1 MSIDLNKVQVDLQLA
16 VSIAS
21 LALALGQKLE
31 GPMAAIIQLVFTG
44 TPLTD
49 SQRATLLSKHAAMTS
64 ALQAP
69 LASEPAADPTQ
80 AAA

>member
-1 MSIDLNKVQVDLQLA
+1 MKIDLNKVQVDLQLA

-44 TPLTD
+44 EPLSDT
-49 SQRATLLSKHAAMTS
+49 QRATLLANHAAMTA

-69 LASEPAADPTQ
+69 LAPEPPANPTT
-80 AAA
+80 AG